1 MPMQIASQ
9 TPELHKEDGRMLTRI
24 NMSRFRFGRPG
35 NGYTRVPNDDS
46 GFCDSQFETPPQK
59 IPWKAISLA
68 AFLFIVGSILLI
80 VGSLIVTGH
89 IDTKYSDRL
98 WPIILLGCIMFLP
111 GAYHMR
117 IAYCA
122 YKEYPGYSFSDI
134 PEFE

>member
-1 MPMQIASQ
+1 MSAFR
-9 TPELHKEDGRMLTRI
+9 LRRNYDGY
-24 NMSRFRFGRPG
+24 MS
-35 NGYTRVPNDDS
+35 VPNDDS
-46 GFCDSQFETPPQK
+46 GFSDAQFEAPPQR
-59 IPWKAISLA
+59 IPWKALSLA
-68 AFLFIVGSILLI
+68 AFLFVVGTSLLI

-98 WPIILLGCIMFLP
+98 WPMIVLGGIMFLP

-117 IAYCA
+117 IAYYA